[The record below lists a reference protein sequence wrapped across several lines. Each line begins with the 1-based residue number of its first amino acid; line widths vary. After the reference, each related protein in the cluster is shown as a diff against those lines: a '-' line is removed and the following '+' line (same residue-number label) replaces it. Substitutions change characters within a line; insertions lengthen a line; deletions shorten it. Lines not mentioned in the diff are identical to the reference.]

1 MFTFDVGTRRSL
13 LPLARNAVKKL
24 RTLRHPGVIKFLESY
39 EVLFHFLV
47 SRFALLGRRGC

>member
-1 MFTFDVGTRRSL
+1 MTVFTFDITSRRSL

-39 EVLFHFLV
+39 EVSSLKAV
-47 SRFALLGRRGC
+47 ESADGRPRR

>member
-1 MFTFDVGTRRSL
+1 MFTFDVNAQRSL

-39 EVLFHFLV
+39 EV
-47 SRFALLGRRGC
+47 RGHLERTNID

>member
-39 EVLFHFLV
+39 EVLFHFWL
-47 SRFALLGRRGC
+47 SRFAPLGRRGC